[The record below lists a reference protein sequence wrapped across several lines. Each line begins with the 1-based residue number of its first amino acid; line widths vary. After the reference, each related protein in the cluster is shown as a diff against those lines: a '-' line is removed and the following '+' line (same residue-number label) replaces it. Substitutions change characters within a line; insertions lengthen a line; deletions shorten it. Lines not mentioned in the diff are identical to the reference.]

1 MKILA
6 GLVLFFG
13 LAFAASA
20 APHSVTLT
28 FTASA
33 DDLGS
38 TGAGYGYTAWRA
50 SGTCPTTAPTTT
62 TGFTALNSMPF
73 LTTTYTDSTVTV
85 GQFCYLVTFT
95 SGTAQ
100 SLPSNT
106 AGAAVLPQ
114 APTNV
119 KVGTIN

>member
-13 LAFAASA
+13 LAFAATA
-20 APHSVTLT
+20 APHSVTLS

-38 TGAGYGYTAWRA
+38 TGTGYGYTAWRA

-62 TGFTALNSMPF
+62 AGFTALNTTPF
-73 LTTTYTDSTVTV
+73 LTTSYVDNTVTV
-85 GQFCYLVTFT
+85 GNFCYIITFV
-95 SGTAQ
+95 SGSAQ
-100 SLPSNT
+100 SLPSN
-106 AGAAVLPQ
+106 AVGAAILPQ
-114 APTNV
+114 APSGL
-119 KVGTIN
+119 KVVTVN